1 MKGALHR
8 PIGRKLLRGSER
20 VATAARRVGYCPSS
34 ARPRAMA
41 AGAGGEGFRGEVT
54 SLNEGKSF
62 QEEVSSETNTMVT
75 DVMDIDRTPELLT
88 WIFSGMFGKKEQPQ
102 TPQPVEQSVASESS
116 GAAAG
121 PSSGVAAASSGA
133 AAGRPSA
140 PASAE
145 IPAPSTSGRT
155 ELATIGG
162 GCFWCIEACFR
173 EMVGVS
179 SVTSGYA
186 GGHVERPTYQQV
198 LTKKTG
204 HAEVVQVEFDPTQLS
219 YRDILQIFF
228 TLHDPTTP
236 NRQGNDVG
244 PQYRSI
250 ILTHSD
256 EQRRVAEE
264 VLGEVNK
271 GLWFGK
277 RAVTELVPL
286 TTFYPAEAYHQR
298 YFARNPS
305 QPYCAII
312 VAPKLQEFRRKYA
325 KKLRSYAAPEL

>member
-1 MKGALHR
+1 M
-8 PIGRKLLRGSER
+8 
-20 VATAARRVGYCPSS
+20 
-34 ARPRAMA
+34 
-41 AGAGGEGFRGEVT
+41 
-54 SLNEGKSF
+54 SF

-88 WIFSGMFGKKEQPQ
+88 WIFSGMFGRKEQKQ
-102 TPQPVEQSVASESS
+102 QPAEQALASAP
-116 GAAAG
+116 GAATA
-121 PSSGVAAASSGA
+121 PASGTAVAASAAAASD
-133 AAGRPSA
+133 RPAA
-140 PASAE
+140 PANAESSAT
-145 IPAPSTSGRT
+145 STSGRT

-162 GCFWCIEACFR
+162 GCFWCIEACYR
-173 EMVGVS
+173 DLVGVS

-204 HAEVVQVEFDPTQLS
+204 HAEVVQVEFDPSQLS

-277 RAVTELVPL
+277 RAVTELAPL

-305 QPYCAII
+305 QPYCAMI
-312 VAPKLQEFRRKYA
+312 VAPKLQEFRRKYS

>member
-1 MKGALHR
+1 MAHR
-8 PIGRKLLRGSER
+8 PTWKGVGRVGNTR
-20 VATAARRVGYCPSS
+20 VATATRRAGYCPRSGVA
-34 ARPRAMA
+34 AR
-41 AGAGGEGFRGEVT
+41 AGGGGFRGEV
-54 SLNEGKSF
+54 SSMNEGKSF
-62 QEEVSSETNTMVT
+62 QEEMSGETNTMVT

-88 WIFSGMFGKKEQPQ
+88 WIFSGMFGKKEAKKEQQQQQPA
-102 TPQPVEQSVASESS
+102 EQALASVS
-116 GAAAG
+116 GAPNDSSASDAA
-121 PSSGVAAASSGA
+121 VAASSGTA
-133 AAGRPSA
+133 SDRPSSV
-140 PASAE
+140 PFSTESSAT
-145 IPAPSTSGRT
+145 STSGRT

-162 GCFWCIEACFR
+162 GCFWCIEACYR
-173 EMVGVS
+173 ELVGVV

-204 HAEVVQVEFDPTQLS
+204 HAEVVQVEFDPSQLS
-219 YRDILQIFF
+219 YRDILQIFY

-256 EQRRVAEE
+256 EQRRVAQE
-264 VLGEVNK
+264 VLREVNK

-277 RAVTELVPL
+277 RAVTELAPL
-286 TTFYPAEAYHQR
+286 TTFWPAEAYHQR
-298 YFARNPS
+298 YFSRNPS
-305 QPYCAII
+305 QPYCAMI
-312 VAPKLQEFRRKYA
+312 VAPKLQEFRRKYS